1 MKLIILFTLII
12 SLNLNAQNLSEILE
26 SLKESKKV
34 KAIQS
39 NFKSKISQNELTSAY
54 EAPELALN
62 VSQVEDALESG
73 MEYSVGFSQNIAH
86 PFSSLSIDKGV
97 DSLTSA
103 LKQELKHQV
112 HLLELDVV
120 SRYHETCVSKEMEEK
135 ANMLFLDQS
144 QRFQQMQKAYDL
156 GEISRKNLL
165 FNKLDLVK
173 LKKRLSRYKK
183 LYFTDFLHL
192 QESIDNLDITGLACD
207 DLVELSAA
215 VELLN
220 INEHGE
226 IKKIEYE
233 EKSANSFYNAY
244 NSSIDSLGY
253 EIGFDQE
260 LDTQRVTIGLNI
272 PLGGLSS
279 AKQRK
284 KAQYMHLSSAYS
296 MQKDS
301 AKELIK
307 FASHSLGLRV
317 RALHQEYKFLDT
329 KVLPLNLELVNLSKS
344 AYSEGEGTIM
354 EYLDATRSYAENILE
369 MLEIKKRYYKE
380 LFELY
385 KKADLNLGEK
395 YDKVN

>member
-144 QRFQQMQKAYDL
+144 LM
-156 GEISRKNLL
+156 I
-165 FNKLDLVK
+165 
-173 LKKRLSRYKK
+173 
-183 LYFTDFLHL
+183 
-192 QESIDNLDITGLACD
+192 
-207 DLVELSAA
+207 
-215 VELLN
+215 
-220 INEHGE
+220 
-226 IKKIEYE
+226 
-233 EKSANSFYNAY
+233 
-244 NSSIDSLGY
+244 
-253 EIGFDQE
+253 
-260 LDTQRVTIGLNI
+260 
-272 PLGGLSS
+272 
-279 AKQRK
+279 
-284 KAQYMHLSSAYS
+284 
-296 MQKDS
+296 
-301 AKELIK
+301 
-307 FASHSLGLRV
+307 
-317 RALHQEYKFLDT
+317 
-329 KVLPLNLELVNLSKS
+329 
-344 AYSEGEGTIM
+344 
-354 EYLDATRSYAENILE
+354 
-369 MLEIKKRYYKE
+369 
-380 LFELY
+380 
-385 KKADLNLGEK
+385 
-395 YDKVN
+395 